1 MLTLSWIGPSG
12 HGKSL
17 LARKCEFI
25 CLLGIDLRSNILFV
39 VGSLLDVPTHT
50 VNMTTLKSTH
60 DLWQSYSMSPYEV
73 TMKLMVTKPY
83 TDGVLDTDYLHLGR
97 VSH

>member
-1 MLTLSWIGPSG
+1 MFSGPSG

-17 LARKCEFI
+17 LARKCEYI
-25 CLLGIDLRSNILFV
+25 TSILSRHILLNALLA

-50 VNMTTLKSTH
+50 VNMTVLNSTQ
-60 DLWQSYSMSPYEV
+60 DLWRSYSMSPHEV
-73 TMKLMVTKPY
+73 RHACYHRNFPY
-83 TDGVLDTDYLHLGR
+83 PSLLDAHDMHACG

>member
-1 MLTLSWIGPSG
+1 MYAILTLIYGLNVDDLTG
-12 HGKSL
+12 
-17 LARKCEFI
+17 
-25 CLLGIDLRSNILFV
+25 CLCRRSI

-73 TMKLMVTKPY
+73 RKYYRAVSAQYP
-83 TDGVLDTDYLHLGR
+83 DTSRPQLRAH
-97 VSH
+97 